1 MKKYIIIILAVISV
15 KINAQQISSHT
26 QYSDNLYSINPAV
39 AGNLP
44 YNPLVMSFKEF
55 WSGIDNA
62 PQLNSLG
69 IHTSLTPK
77 IGLGGKAFS
86 YSAGLT
92 NKSGIEATY
101 SYNFPISA
109 SETGP
114 KIAFGLS
121 AFLYQYKL
129 KKDEIKMENPN
140 DNAIA
145 FSSEKLIVPDASF
158 GTYLYGKDYSAG
170 VAVSQ
175 LFNRKVNMLNKDY
188 LDQKQVRHY
197 FLHGDYQ
204 YDINTNYSL
213 KGSLLV
219 KYIESGIIQ
228 SDITLK
234 TIFYN
239 TAWAGISFRTSD
251 AVSFLVGVSKSR
263 FAIGYAYD
271 FAVTDIRKYSRGSH
285 ELMLIYILKGSD
297 SKKNTLFKDTSSV
310 RLGI

>member
-15 KINAQQISSHT
+15 KVNAQQISSHT
-26 QYSDNLYSINPAV
+26 QFSDNLYSINPAV

-69 IHTSLTPK
+69 IHTSLTDRVG
-77 IGLGGKAFS
+77 IGGKAFS

-101 SYNFPISA
+101 SYNLPISG
-109 SETGP
+109 SEDGP

-121 AFLYQYKL
+121 GFLYQYKL
-129 KKDEIKMENPN
+129 KKDQIKMEDPN

-158 GTYLYGKDYSAG
+158 GTYLFGKDYSVG
-170 VAVSQ
+170 IAVSQ
-175 LFNRKVNMLNKDY
+175 LFNRKVNMMNKDY
-188 LDQKQVRHY
+188 LEQKQVRHY

-204 YDINTNYSL
+204 YNINDNYGV

-234 TIFYN
+234 GIFYN
-239 TAWAGISFRTSD
+239 TAWAGVSFRTSD

-263 FAIGYAYD
+263 FTLGYAYD
-271 FAVTDIRKYSRGSH
+271 LSISDIRKYSRGSH
-285 ELMLIYILKGSD
+285 ELMLIYVLPSTGTKRNSFFND
-297 SKKNTLFKDTSSV
+297 TNTT
-310 RLGI
+310 RMGM

>member
-15 KINAQQISSHT
+15 KVNAQQISSHT
-26 QYSDNLYSINPAV
+26 QFSDNLYSINPAV

-69 IHTSLTPK
+69 VHTSLTDRVG
-77 IGLGGKAFS
+77 IGGKAFS

-101 SYNFPISA
+101 SYNLPISG
-109 SETGP
+109 SEDGP

-121 AFLYQYKL
+121 GFLYQYKL
-129 KKDEIKMENPN
+129 KKDQIKMEDPN

-145 FSSEKLIVPDASF
+145 FSAEKLIVPDASF
-158 GTYLYGKDYSAG
+158 GTYLFGKDYSVG
-170 VAVSQ
+170 IAVSQ
-175 LFNRKVNMLNKDY
+175 LFNRKVNMMNKDY
-188 LDQKQVRHY
+188 LEQKQVRHY

-204 YDINTNYSL
+204 YNINDNYGV

-234 TIFYN
+234 GIFYN
-239 TAWAGISFRTSD
+239 TAWAGVSFRTSD

-263 FAIGYAYD
+263 FTLGYAYD
-271 FAVTDIRKYSRGSH
+271 LSISDIRKYSRGSH
-285 ELMLIYILKGSD
+285 ELMLIYVLPSTGTKRNSFFND
-297 SKKNTLFKDTSSV
+297 TNTT
-310 RLGI
+310 RMGM

>member
-1 MKKYIIIILAVISV
+1 MKKYIIIILAVVSV
-15 KINAQQISSHT
+15 KINAQQISTTT
-26 QYSDNLYSINPAV
+26 QFSENLYSINPAV

-44 YNPLVMSFKEF
+44 YNPVIMSFKEF

-69 IHTSLTPK
+69 AHTSFTDRV
-77 IGLGGKAFS
+77 GVGGKAFS

-101 SYNFPISA
+101 SYNLPIS
-109 SETGP
+109 STEDGP

-129 KKDEIKMENPN
+129 NKDEIKMEDPN

-158 GTYLYGKDYSAG
+158 GTYLYGKDYSVG

-188 LDQKQVRHY
+188 LEQKQVRHY

-204 YDINTNYSL
+204 YNISDNYSI

-234 TIFYN
+234 GIFYN
-239 TAWAGISFRTSD
+239 TAWAGVSFRTSD

-263 FAIGYAYD
+263 FTLGYAYD
-271 FAVTDIRKYSRGSH
+271 YPISDLKKYSMGSH
-285 ELMLIYILKGSD
+285 ELMLIIILPSTGTKRNSF
-297 SKKNTLFKDTSSV
+297 FKDTSTSSM
-310 RLGI
+310 